1 MGGSY
6 ALLDGEP
13 YWQAYGI
20 LSNKSHGI
28 RFDVGVEWQKF
39 TYTADFTHNNHQLF
53 NFNEY
58 GIDFIQIHSQ
68 EAQINPFVALTLNGT
83 SKTSFINLFLQA
95 AVVRQT
101 FFYISDAPPAF
112 SFLNDTHE
120 THYIYSFSPGVSI
133 PLAENVSVI
142 LGVRFIW
149 DASMES
155 NTTTTFQPLLQFDIG
170 L

>member
-112 SFLNDTHE
+112 ACFNHTHE
-120 THYIYSFSPGVSI
+120 THHIYPRSPRVSI
-133 PLAENVSVI
+133 PRAETGSVI
-142 LGVRFIW
+142 LGVPFIW